1 MDEKLTLTEL
11 QLTIR
16 DSLYIALPDW
26 YWVIAEIS
34 EIKENYSG
42 HCYLELIEKH
52 PEENDVKARI
62 KAIIWNNRY
71 SLLRAFFE
79 NITGESLK
87 PGLKILVKTKIEYHE
102 IYGLSLIISDIDPS
116 YTIGEMALK
125 RQMIIK
131 KLEEE
136 GVFSM
141 NRELSFPLL
150 PQRIAVI
157 SSGTAAGYSDFVKHL
172 HDNSYGYV
180 FYTAL
185 FESVMQGAETEK
197 SVINSLNMIAD
208 HPDLF
213 DVLVIIRGGGSQSD
227 LSWFDSYNIAY
238 YITQFPI
245 PVITGI
251 GHEKDLSVTDMVAY
265 RPLKTPTAVADFLID
280 CVASAEAYLNEM
292 STEIA
297 ELSQSTVKE
306 YLELIE
312 SYRLKLIPLAK
323 LLISDQKENLSNRII
338 EVINFGKEFI
348 MKARLRT
355 ENQKSRLLSNYS
367 SFSMG
372 KKTLIEKEKYELI
385 KVTGNSLSKM
395 MLKLDGLQNNL
406 KILNPEN
413 VLKRGFTIT
422 SVNGRIIK
430 NADSV
435 SLNDII
441 ETQFSD
447 GKVGSR
453 VLNKNINKNK

>member
-1 MDEKLTLTEL
+1 
-11 QLTIR
+11 
-16 DSLYIALPDW
+16 
-26 YWVIAEIS
+26 
-34 EIKENYSG
+34 
-42 HCYLELIEKH
+42 
-52 PEENDVKARI
+52 
-62 KAIIWNNRY
+62 
-71 SLLRAFFE
+71 
-79 NITGESLK
+79 
-87 PGLKILVKTKIEYHE
+87 
-102 IYGLSLIISDIDPS
+102 
-116 YTIGEMALK
+116 
-125 RQMIIK
+125 
-131 KLEEE
+131 
-136 GVFSM
+136 
-141 NRELSFPLL
+141 
-150 PQRIAVI
+150 
-157 SSGTAAGYSDFVKHL
+157 
-172 HDNSYGYV
+172 
-180 FYTAL
+180 
-185 FESVMQGAETEK
+185 MQGAETEK

>member
-280 CVASAEAYLNEM
+280 CIASAEAYLNEM

-355 ENQKSRLLSNYS
+355 ENQKSRLLSNSS

-435 SLNDII
+435 SLDDII